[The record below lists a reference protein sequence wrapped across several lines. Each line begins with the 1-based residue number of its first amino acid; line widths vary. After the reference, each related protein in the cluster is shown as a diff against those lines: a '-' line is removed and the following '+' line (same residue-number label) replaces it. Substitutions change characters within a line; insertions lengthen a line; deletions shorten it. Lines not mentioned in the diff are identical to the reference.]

1 MKRELLLFSLVPAF
15 FLAASTDD
23 GMHNHDGHLHQKL
36 VDGENLEVDPDRY
49 KKFLNGLTD
58 SQVAVVSVKGMV
70 CDFCARGIEK
80 TFIKDKTVK
89 KIDVDLNKGKVLIAY
104 EMERKIDFEEIKA
117 KIVMNGQNATAMKVL
132 KI

>member
-1 MKRELLLFSLVPAF
+1 MTTITILLSSFLFIFTAQATNCHKEGGHSHDEITTNGV
-15 FLAASTDD
+15 SSGEITD
-23 GMHNHDGHLHQKL
+23 NIININ
-36 VDGENLEVDPDRY
+36 VN
-49 KKFLNGLTD
+49 
-58 SQVAVVSVKGMV
+58 GMV

-89 KIDVDLNKGKVLIAY
+89 KIDVDLNQGKVLIAY
-104 EMERKIDFEEIKA
+104 EMDRKIDFEEIKA

>member
-1 MKRELLLFSLVPAF
+1 MKRELLLFILAPAF
-15 FLAASTDD
+15 FLGASADD
-23 GMHNHDGHLHQKL
+23 EIHNHDSHLHQKL
-36 VDGENLEVDPDRY
+36 VDGENLEVDPERY

-89 KIDVDLNKGKVLIAY
+89 KIDVDLNQGKVLIAY
-104 EMERKIDFEEIKA
+104 EMDRKIDFEEVKA